1 MVETAVWDKSQRG
14 SFAAP
19 FVKIFPGDNL
29 QKPPGWWWWWSRLN
43 IKVIFGSAT
52 VNWYYVMPCQDCLL
66 YRILLLG
73 RTGVGKS
80 SLGNQLLGDKMTFAV
95 GHKSTSKTE
104 TISWAADH
112 YLGTGQ
118 CITII
123 DTPGTKDT
131 EGKRLENHNKF
142 NKRINVG
149 G

>member
-1 MVETAVWDKSQRG
+1 MMVKLRLENKSQRG

-19 FVKIFPGDNL
+19 ICHNFPDNL
-29 QKPPGWWWWWSRLN
+29 QNKQEPDDDKVIMLN
-43 IKVIFGSAT
+43 IKVVTINAANCFH
-52 VNWYYVMPCQDCLL
+52 
-66 YRILLLG
+66 RILLLG

-80 SLGNQLLGDKMTFAV
+80 SLGNQLFGDKMTFAV

-131 EGKRLENHNKF
+131 EGRDKK
-142 NKRINVG
+142 ISQP
-149 G
+149 